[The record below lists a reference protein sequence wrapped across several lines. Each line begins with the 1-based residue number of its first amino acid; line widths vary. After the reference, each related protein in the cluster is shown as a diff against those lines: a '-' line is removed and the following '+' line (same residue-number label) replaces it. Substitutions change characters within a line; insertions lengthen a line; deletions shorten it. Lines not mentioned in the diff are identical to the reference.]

1 MTEGDDIL
9 QHTQLDGVADYV
21 AALDTVCALA
31 RHTLNVF
38 ENNYEDIGFNS
49 EARYDALRRFLL
61 ASPSNRVNLL
71 AHNPQ
76 PLIRYCPR
84 MMMLLREFSHS
95 MFIYQTPSS
104 LLNVTEPFAVADNSH
119 YVRRYHF
126 DDSRGLLARNDP
138 EEARRLNS
146 RFQEM
151 WASSHPCA
159 SATTLGL

>member
-1 MTEGDDIL
+1 MSDDIL
-9 QHTQLDGVADYV
+9 QHTQFDGAADYV
-21 AALDTVCALA
+21 AALDAVCSLA
-31 RHTLNVF
+31 QHTLNIF
-38 ENNYEDIGFNS
+38 EDNYEDIGFNS

-61 ASPSNRVNLL
+61 ASPNNRLNLL

-84 MMMLLREFSHS
+84 MMMLLRQFGHS
-95 MFIYQTPSS
+95 MFIYEMPRS
-104 LLNVTEPFAVADNSH
+104 LAHITEPFAVADNAH

-126 DDSRGLLARNDP
+126 DDTRGLLARNDP

-151 WASSHPCA
+151 WTSSRPCA